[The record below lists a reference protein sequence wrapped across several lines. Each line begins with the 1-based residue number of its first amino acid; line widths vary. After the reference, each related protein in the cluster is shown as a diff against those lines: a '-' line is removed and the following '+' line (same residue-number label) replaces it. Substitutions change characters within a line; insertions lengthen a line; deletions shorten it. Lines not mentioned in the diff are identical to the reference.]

1 MKIASFTVTPIA
13 TIDPPL
19 RAASGLHA
27 PFALRVILEIAC
39 EDGLT
44 GFSEIPCTN
53 GVVESLNHIC
63 KHLLGE
69 DPLQLTRLL
78 EKAKA
83 SLVSLKR
90 EDEARGDTPWD
101 QRIWVH
107 ARSALEVAC
116 LDYLGKRFEV
126 RVCDLLGG
134 AVREAVPF
142 GAYLFYKEPGAG
154 GDLAFGA
161 DDQAEGWAAVRQMN
175 TKSPDEVVRQAK
187 SLIDEYG
194 FQSIKLKG
202 GVLPPDDEAEAIFAL
217 RDTFGRD
224 VPLRLDPN
232 AVWRVETG
240 IRIGKK
246 LDPVLE
252 YLEDPVRGQE
262 NMALVGKA
270 IESPLATNMC
280 TTSFED
286 IPNAVRL
293 HSEDVILTD
302 HHYWGGLKACVDLCR
317 ICQTFGRGIS
327 MHSNSHLGL
336 SLAAMVH
343 LGACIPQLDYDL
355 DTHYP
360 WQSDEIIKEG
370 RLPFENGAI
379 KVPDKPGLGVT
390 LDHDAIA
397 VLHQNYLKFG
407 VGFRNDEVEMQKIEP
422 GWKFQ
427 ATRW

>member
-1 MKIASFTVTPIA
+1 
-13 TIDPPL
+13 
-19 RAASGLHA
+19 
-27 PFALRVILEIAC
+27 
-39 EDGLT
+39 
-44 GFSEIPCTN
+44 
-53 GVVESLNHIC
+53 
-63 KHLLGE
+63 GE

-154 GDLAFGA
+154 GDLAFNS
-161 DDQAEGWAAVRQMN
+161 DNQAEGWAAVRQMN

-202 GVLPPDDEAEAIFAL
+202 GVLPPDDEADAIFAL
-217 RDTFGRD
+217 RDSFGKD

-232 AVWRVETG
+232 AVWSVETG

-286 IPNAVRL
+286 IPNSVRL

-302 HHYWGGLKACVDLCR
+302 HHYWGGLKACIDLCR

-390 LDHDAIA
+390 LDHEAIA
-397 VLHQNYLKFG
+397 VLHQNYLNFG

>member
-1 MKIASFTVTPIA
+1 
-13 TIDPPL
+13 
-19 RAASGLHA
+19 
-27 PFALRVILEIAC
+27 
-39 EDGLT
+39 
-44 GFSEIPCTN
+44 
-53 GVVESLNHIC
+53 
-63 KHLLGE
+63 
-69 DPLQLTRLL
+69 
-78 EKAKA
+78 
-83 SLVSLKR
+83 KR

-154 GDLAFGA
+154 GDLAFNA
-161 DDQAEGWAAVRQMN
+161 DNQAEGWAAVRQMN

-202 GVLPPDDEAEAIFAL
+202 GVSPPDDEADAIFAL
-217 RDTFGRD
+217 RDSFGKD

-232 AVWRVETG
+232 AVWSVETG

-286 IPNAVRL
+286 IPNSVRL

-302 HHYWGGLKACVDLCR
+302 HHYWGGLKACIDLCR

-390 LDHDAIA
+390 LDHEAIA
-397 VLHQNYLKFG
+397 VLHQNYLNFG